1 MIEISC
7 LDSPT
12 SLARTTPSVRPALR
26 VGVVQHRWHAD
37 AAVLQAELDEGIGR
51 AARLGATVVF
61 LPELTLSRYP
71 ADTRPENDTTRPG
84 AVRPRPSDIA
94 EDLLTGPTFRFAAE
108 SARRHGVAVHASLY
122 QQAPNPDGSDDGL
135 GLNTAVL
142 VSSEGELLARTH
154 KLHIPVTAG
163 YYEDKFFRQG
173 PAAADAYEVHAPA
186 QLGGARL
193 GMPTCWDEWFP
204 EVARLYSLG
213 GAEILV
219 YPTAIGS
226 EPDHPEFDTQPLWQQ
241 VIVGNGIANGLF
253 MIAPNR
259 WGSEGTLNFY
269 GSSFISDPYGR
280 VLVQAPRDASA
291 VLVADLD
298 LDQRR
303 DWLTLFP
310 FLSTRR
316 PDTYGR
322 LTEPVRRDQPL
333 GGEEPGIST
342 GSINGHAGSING
354 HAGSITGYAGSIT
367 SHAGSINRQQVTA

>member
-7 LDSPT
+7 LDAPA
-12 SLARTTPSVRPALR
+12 SLARTSPSSRKALR
-26 VGVVQHRWHAD
+26 VGVVQHRWQAD
-37 AAVLQAELDEGIGR
+37 SAAVEAELNEGIGR
-51 AARLGATVVF
+51 AAALGASVVF

-71 ADTRPENDTTRPG
+71 ADTRPHNDPAEGTNRT
-84 AVRPRPSDIA
+84 RPSDIA
-94 EDLLTGPTFRFAAE
+94 EDLLTGPTFRFAADA
-108 SARRHGVAVHASLY
+108 ARRHGVSVHASLY
-122 QQAPNPDGSDDGL
+122 QRAEDPDGQDDGL
-135 GLNTAVL
+135 GLNTAIL
-142 VSSEGELLARTH
+142 VSPEGELLARTH

-163 YYEDKFFRQG
+163 YYEDKFFRKG

-186 QLGGARL
+186 ELGGARL

-226 EPDHPEFDTQPLWQQ
+226 EPDHPDFDTQPLWQQ

-253 MIAPNR
+253 MVAPNR

-280 VLVQAPRDASA
+280 ILAQAPRDASA

-298 LDQRR
+298 LDQRK

-310 FLSTRR
+310 FLATRR

-322 LTEPVRRDQPL
+322 LTEPVRPNESI
-333 GGEEPGIST
+333 GGERGFAEVCS
-342 GSINGHAGSING
+342 
-354 HAGSITGYAGSIT
+354 
-367 SHAGSINRQQVTA
+367 

>member
-1 MIEISC
+1 
-7 LDSPT
+7 
-12 SLARTTPSVRPALR
+12 
-26 VGVVQHRWHAD
+26 VQHRWHAD
-37 AAVLQAELDEGIGR
+37 AAALHAELNDGISR

-71 ADTRPENDTTRPG
+71 ADTLPENDIPRPG
-84 AVRPRPSDIA
+84 AVQQGAAPHRAVQPGADRRRPSDTA

-108 SARRHGVAVHASLY
+108 AARRHGVSVHASLY
-122 QQAPNPDGSDDGL
+122 QHAPNPDGGDDGL
-135 GLNTAVL
+135 GLNTAIL
-142 VSSEGELLARTH
+142 VSPDGELLARTH

-163 YYEDKFFRQG
+163 YYEDKFFRPG
-173 PAAADAYEVHAPA
+173 PAAADAYEVHAPVE
-186 QLGGARL
+186 LGGARL

-253 MIAPNR
+253 MVAPNR

-280 VLVQAPRDASA
+280 ILAQAPRDASA

-310 FLSTRR
+310 FLATRR

-322 LTEPVRRDQPL
+322 LTEPVRLEARL
-333 GGEEPGIST
+333 GGEAP
-342 GSINGHAGSING
+342 A
-354 HAGSITGYAGSIT
+354 
-367 SHAGSINRQQVTA
+367 RQGVSA

>member
-37 AAVLQAELDEGIGR
+37 TAVLQAELDEGIGR

-71 ADTRPENDTTRPG
+71 ADTCPENNSAAG
-84 AVRPRPSDIA
+84 IRPSDIA

-135 GLNTAVL
+135 GLNTAIL

-186 QLGGARL
+186 ELGGARL

-280 VLVQAPRDASA
+280 VLVQARVTPPPCWWPTSTWTSA
-291 VLVADLD
+291 
-298 LDQRR
+298 
-303 DWLTLFP
+303 
-310 FLSTRR
+310 
-316 PDTYGR
+316 G
-322 LTEPVRRDQPL
+322 
-333 GGEEPGIST
+333 T
-342 GSINGHAGSING
+342 GSRSSPSCPRAAPIPTAGLRNP
-354 HAGSITGYAGSIT
+354 YAAT
-367 SHAGSINRQQVTA
+367 SRSAAKSSHPRR

>member
-1 MIEISC
+1 MIEITS
-7 LDSPT
+7 LDAPP
-12 SLARTTPSVRPALR
+12 SLARTTPSSRPALR
-26 VGVVQHRWHAD
+26 VGVVQHRWTTD
-37 AAVLQAELDEGIGR
+37 PAALRAELTEGIER

-71 ADTRPENDTTRPG
+71 ADALPENDTSRPG
-84 AVRPRPSDIA
+84 AVRSRPSDLA

-108 SARRHGVAVHASLY
+108 AARRHGICIHASLY
-122 QQAPNPDGSDDGL
+122 QRADHPDGTDDGL
-135 GLNTAVL
+135 GLNTAIL
-142 VSSEGELLARTH
+142 VSPAGELLARTH

-163 YYEDKFFRQG
+163 YYEDKFFRPG
-173 PAAADAYEVHAPA
+173 PATEDPYEVHAPA
-186 QLGGARL
+186 ELGGARL

-204 EVARLYSLG
+204 ELARLYSLG

-219 YPTAIGS
+219 FPTAIGS
-226 EPDHPEFDTQPLWQQ
+226 EPDHPDFDTQPLWQQ

-259 WGSEGTLNFY
+259 WGNEGTLNFY

-280 VLVQAPRDASA
+280 ILVQAPRDESA

-310 FLSTRR
+310 FLATRR
-316 PDTYGR
+316 PDTYAR
-322 LTEPVRRDQPL
+322 LSDPVRREAPI
-333 GGEEPGIST
+333 GGEAPVYFE
-342 GSINGHAGSING
+342 
-354 HAGSITGYAGSIT
+354 
-367 SHAGSINRQQVTA
+367 VTA

>member
-7 LDSPT
+7 LDSPA
-12 SLARTTPSVRPALR
+12 SLARTTPSARPSLR

-37 AAVLQAELDEGIGR
+37 KALLHAELDEGIGR

-71 ADTRPENDTTRPG
+71 ADTLPENDMLRHG
-84 AVRPRPSDIA
+84 AVRPRPSDTA
-94 EDLLTGPTFRFAAE
+94 EDLLTGPTFRFAAA
-108 SARRHGVAVHASLY
+108 SARRHGVSVHASLY
-122 QQAPNPDGSDDGL
+122 QHAENPDGSDDGL
-135 GLNTAVL
+135 GLNTAIL
-142 VSSEGELLARTH
+142 VSPEGELLARTH

-163 YYEDKFFRQG
+163 YYEDKYFRQG
-173 PAAADAYEVHAPA
+173 PAAADAYEVHTPA
-186 QLGGARL
+186 ELGGARL

-219 YPTAIGS
+219 FPTAIGS
-226 EPDHPEFDTQPLWQQ
+226 EPGHPDFDTRPLWQQ

-259 WGSEGTLNFY
+259 WGSEGTLSFY

-280 VLVQAPRDASA
+280 ILVQAPRDASA

-310 FLSTRR
+310 FLATRR

-322 LTEPVRRDQPL
+322 LTEPIRHEESL
-333 GGEEPGIST
+333 GGEPSFDES
-342 GSINGHAGSING
+342 SAAAQSAALREAG
-354 HAGSITGYAGSIT
+354 A
-367 SHAGSINRQQVTA
+367 